1 MDRSDPARQDQTVS
15 AAIAGDE
22 PAFAALTERHRR
34 ELHVHCYRMLASF
47 DEAEDAVQETFL
59 KAWRGRSGFDGG
71 AQFRAWL
78 YRIATNVCLDMLRH
92 SSRRTAGRSF
102 AEVPWLQ
109 PYPDLLLEAAAPSD
123 EQPEAVAIRRET
135 ISLAFLAALQVLP
148 PRQRAALIARDVL
161 GWPAAETASAL
172 GTSVAAANSALQR
185 ARATMQAHL
194 PARRAEW
201 SARDPSAEERQLV
214 EQFIQAHERCDTEAV
229 IAIAARDIRVT
240 MPPAPW
246 VFDGPEALRPLMANA
261 ASMGDWRLIPVGRQ
275 PAARRGELPAP
286 TGRQRVPRVQ
296 ARRHAHRG
304 GRDRGDHHVQRG
316 PLRSV
321 RSEAGAVSAR
331 PVSDNLSRVLEHVTV
346 TRYVTPLRE
355 GGSLPA
361 IVEADNLGT
370 YVMKFRGAGQGPL
383 ALVAE
388 IIAGE
393 LARRLGLRVP
403 ELVLAELDPRIPGS
417 EPDPEIQDLLRAS
430 EGLNLG
436 VDFLPS
442 SFGFDPL
449 GWTADRDFAS
459 QVLWFDALV
468 HNVDRT
474 WRNPNLL
481 VWHRDIWL
489 IDHGAALYFHHNWP
503 TADPKRPFDARE
515 HVLRGRATA
524 LAGAHDALAPRVTE
538 ALLQEVTALVPP
550 GWFGDRGAEAYVEHL
565 LLRAPVVPEVIRG

>member
-1 MDRSDPARQDQTVS
+1 M
-15 AAIAGDE
+15 
-22 PAFAALTERHRR
+22 
-34 ELHVHCYRMLASF
+34 
-47 DEAEDAVQETFL
+47 
-59 KAWRGRSGFDGG
+59 
-71 AQFRAWL
+71 
-78 YRIATNVCLDMLRH
+78 
-92 SSRRTAGRSF
+92 
-102 AEVPWLQ
+102 
-109 PYPDLLLEAAAPSD
+109 
-123 EQPEAVAIRRET
+123 
-135 ISLAFLAALQVLP
+135 
-148 PRQRAALIARDVL
+148 
-161 GWPAAETASAL
+161 
-172 GTSVAAANSALQR
+172 
-185 ARATMQAHL
+185 
-194 PARRAEW
+194 
-201 SARDPSAEERQLV
+201 QLV
-214 EQFIQAHERCDTEAV
+214 HTEE
-229 IAIAARDIRVT
+229 VT
-240 MPPAPW
+240 
-246 VFDGPEALRPLMANA
+246 GP
-261 ASMGDWRLIPVGRQ
+261 D
-275 PAARRGELPAP
+275 
-286 TGRQRVPRVQ
+286 
-296 ARRHAHRG
+296 
-304 GRDRGDHHVQRG
+304 
-316 PLRSV
+316 
-321 RSEAGAVSAR
+321 
-331 PVSDNLSRVLEHVTV
+331 SRVRIRQHEHPACVCTTRLAMV

-403 ELVLAELDPRIPGS
+403 ELVLADLDPRIPGS

-430 EGLNLG
+430 EGQNLG

-503 TADPKRPFDARE
+503 KADPKRPFDASE
-515 HVLRGRATA
+515 HVLRDRATA
-524 LAGAHDALAPRVTE
+524 LAAAHDVLAPRVT
-538 ALLQEVTALVPP
+538 ASLLREVTALVPP

-565 LLRAPVVPEVIRG
+565 QLRTPIVPAVIRL